1 LEIFYIGFKG
11 MSFKSVV
18 TTTFDIMPIKN
29 MTLTELKSKRD
40 KLYDP
45 EFVLIE
51 KLAGVDIAN
60 TKFVV
65 ENEIKFRESIPYTSR
80 PADFIKDKY

>member
-1 LEIFYIGFKG
+1 

-65 ENEIKFRESIPYTSR
+65 ENKIKISESIPYTSR
-80 PADFIKDKY
+80 PPDFIKDKY

>member
-1 LEIFYIGFKG
+1 MGFKN
-11 MSFKSVV
+11 VV

-65 ENEIKFRESIPYTSR
+65 ENEIKFRESIPYPSR
-80 PADFIKDKY
+80 PVDFIKNKY

>member
-1 LEIFYIGFKG
+1 

-29 MTLTELKSKRD
+29 MTLTDLRSKRD

-45 EFVLIE
+45 EFVLLE
-51 KLAGVDIAN
+51 KLAGVDVHN
-60 TKFVV
+60 TKFAI
-65 ENEIKFRESIPYTSR
+65 ENEIKFRESIPYPSR
-80 PADFIKDKY
+80 PVDFIKDKY